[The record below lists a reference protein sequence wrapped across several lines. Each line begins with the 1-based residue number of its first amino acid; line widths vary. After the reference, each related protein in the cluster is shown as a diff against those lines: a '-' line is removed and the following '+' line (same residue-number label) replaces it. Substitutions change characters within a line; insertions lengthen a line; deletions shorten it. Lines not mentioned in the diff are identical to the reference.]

1 MQETNEIYQS
11 LYENETLREQ
21 LILVDRLGLPDAWIC
36 AGYIRSLVWGLTL
49 TGEQD
54 IDVVYYD
61 ATDTS
66 EATEK
71 QYEEQLKSWQPLPWS
86 VKNQA
91 RMHLKNGLPPYQ
103 STCDAIA
110 HFPET
115 VTAIAAKL
123 TDGQLQLYLAYG
135 AADLQTRT
143 IRPTP
148 LFSKGLPRHT
158 IFQKRVAGKG
168 WDKRSD
174 LRIVDRF

>member
-1 MQETNEIYQS
+1 VQETNEIYQS

-115 VTAIAAKL
+115 VTAIAAK
-123 TDGQLQLYLAYG
+123 
-135 AADLQTRT
+135 
-143 IRPTP
+143 
-148 LFSKGLPRHT
+148 
-158 IFQKRVAGKG
+158 
-168 WDKRSD
+168 
-174 LRIVDRF
+174 

>member
-1 MQETNEIYQS
+1 MQGTNEIYQS
-11 LYENETLREQ
+11 LHENETLREQ

-36 AGYIRSLVWGLTL
+36 AGYIRSLIWGLVL
-49 TGEQD
+49 TAEQD

-66 EATEK
+66 EETEK

-91 RMHLKNGLPPYQ
+91 RMHLKNELPPYQ

-123 TDGQLQLYLAYG
+123 TDGQLQLYLPYG

-148 LFSKGLPRHT
+148 LFSKGLPRHV
-158 IFQKRVAGKG
+158 IFQKRVTGKG